1 MLNFTFMRKIS
12 KKHIYATFY
21 QYMIKITDLCSFSKK
36 KNDLGP
42 KDYRSMQKRNHFA
55 DLCAKDLKITD
66 ACPIFTDI
74 CSIIKTIC

>member
-1 MLNFTFMRKIS
+1 MFVL
-12 KKHIYATFY
+12 
-21 QYMIKITDLCSFSKK
+21 KK
-36 KNDLGP
+36 KYDLGP